1 MYPLGEGVME
11 ENNMRTILQRRMS
24 SALTAGVLS
33 VGAFTVVPAFA
44 LDQAVVTPKAMI
56 VAGQPLAAEPG
67 LKILRAG
74 GAACQACVATA
85 ATLSLNQTDMMGPR
99 ASGFALVY
107 TPSGEDQDARAID
120 YSGVAPAATDPAKFK
135 SM

>member
-11 ENNMRTILQRRMS
+11 EDNMKTILQRRMS

-56 VAGQPLAAEPG
+56 VAGHPLAVESG

-74 GAACQACVATA
+74 GTACDAFVATA
-85 ATLSLNQTDMMGPR
+85 ATLSLNQTDMMGPLG
-99 ASGFALVY
+99 SGFALVY
-107 TPSGEDQDARAID
+107 TPNGEDKDVQAID
-120 YSGVAPAATDPAKFK
+120 FN
-135 SM
+135 